1 MRAGGAG
8 GQHVNKTESAVRI
21 THIPTGIVA
30 ACQDDRSQQ
39 RNRASALRI
48 LKSRVYERERE
59 RLAAERSAERKTQVG
74 TGDRSDRIR
83 TYNWAQNRVTDHRL
97 NQNFP
102 LEQVLAGK
110 LDALLD
116 GLVAQDR
123 EERIKNLA

>member
-1 MRAGGAG
+1 
-8 GQHVNKTESAVRI
+8 VRI

-48 LKSRVYERERE
+48 LKSRVYEKERE

-74 TGDRSDRIR
+74 SGDRSDRIR
-83 TYNWAQNRVTDHRL
+83 TYNWPQNRVTDHRL
-97 NQNFP
+97 NQNFS

-110 LDALLD
+110 LDPLLES
-116 GLVAQDR
+116 LVAQDR